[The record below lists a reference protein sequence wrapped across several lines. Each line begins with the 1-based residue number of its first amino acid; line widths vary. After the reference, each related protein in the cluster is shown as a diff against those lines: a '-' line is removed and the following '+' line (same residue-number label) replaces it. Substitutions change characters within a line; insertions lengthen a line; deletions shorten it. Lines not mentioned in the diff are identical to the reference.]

1 MTSCCATIGSVTYAL
16 KGQRLL
22 ADYNINSKVIKV
34 RSGNASSGC
43 AYGIEFDCINK
54 DTVSALLKR
63 GGVQYTDIFKI

>member
-34 RSGNASSGC
+34 RSQSASSGC
-43 AYGIEFDCINK
+43 AYGIEFDCVNT

-63 GGVQYTDIFKI
+63 GSVPFTDMFRM